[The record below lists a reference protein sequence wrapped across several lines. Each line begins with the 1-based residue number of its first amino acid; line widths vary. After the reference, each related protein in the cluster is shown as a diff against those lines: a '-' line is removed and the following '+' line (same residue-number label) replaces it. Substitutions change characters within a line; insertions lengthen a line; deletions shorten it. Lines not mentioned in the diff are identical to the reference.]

1 MKLTKDERMLAV
13 LYGDGTGCGLSNA
26 LEKMRMV
33 LQEDEQELRQMTEGF
48 LLKLENMTDDEF
60 REAIK
65 G

>member
-1 MKLTKDERMLAV
+1 MKLTKDERMLVV
-13 LYGDGTGCGLSNA
+13 LYGDGTRCGLINA

-60 REAIK
+60 REAAK

>member
-1 MKLTKDERMLAV
+1 MKLTKDERVLVV
-13 LYGDGTGCGLSNA
+13 LYGDGTRCGLINA

-33 LQEDEQELRQMTEGF
+33 LQEDELELRQMTDGF

-60 REAIK
+60 GEAAK

>member
-13 LYGDGTGCGLSNA
+13 LYGDGTRCGLINA
-26 LEKMRMV
+26 LEKMRTV
-33 LQEDEQELRQMTEGF
+33 LQEDEQELQQMTEGL

>member
-13 LYGDGTGCGLSNA
+13 LYGDGTRRGLINA
-26 LEKMRMV
+26 LEKMRTV
-33 LQEDEQELRQMTEGF
+33 LQEDEQELQQMTEGF

>member
-13 LYGDGTGCGLSNA
+13 LYGDRTRIGLINA
-26 LEKMRMV
+26 LKKMRMV
-33 LQEDEQELRQMTEGF
+33 LQENEQELRQMTEGF

-60 REAIK
+60 REAAK

>member
-13 LYGDGTGCGLSNA
+13 LYGDGTRIGQINA
-26 LEKMRMV
+26 LKKMRMV
-33 LQEDEQELRQMTEGF
+33 LQENEQELRQMTEGF

-60 REAIK
+60 REAAK

>member
-13 LYGDGTGCGLSNA
+13 LYGDGTSCGLINA
-26 LEKMRMV
+26 LAKMRTV
-33 LQEDEQELRQMTEGF
+33 LQEDEQELQQMTEGF

>member
-1 MKLTKDERMLAV
+1 
-13 LYGDGTGCGLSNA
+13 
-26 LEKMRMV
+26 MV

-60 REAIK
+60 KEAIK